1 MNSDRHPAPGPTIRK
16 PNGKWTFYVFPEG
29 QQLEAGLFETEAAA
43 QMARFNTLLRW
54 GSNGEKY
61 PLGALGTE
69 KAIRSF
75 D

>member
-1 MNSDRHPAPGPTIRK
+1 
-16 PNGKWTFYVFPEG
+16 
-29 QQLEAGLFETEAAA
+29 
-43 QMARFNTLLRW
+43 MARFNTLLRW

-61 PLGALGTE
+61 PLGALGAE